1 MTILQANLKHLYQR
15 KGFWLIALG
24 LGLFVPVGIM
34 VIVDGE
40 QGSFMVLA
48 SWIYIAAGFTS
59 ALQVEVLTRP
69 FSWSLPGHARIP
81 VKFLFCIGISVSL
94 FWSVVFLFYP
104 APTPAR
110 LLLSCVS
117 MFFAGTIIYWLGAW
131 VVFRFPNWVTAIVLV
146 PILMLYGRYLDLDTL
161 LARVIVDAWF
171 AVILLGGLVNFL
183 AWRHWSRPGLA
194 RRYCGRPW
202 LGAFDAWNKVKIS
215 EFQQARLAQ
224 KNKAIPTVLPHVEKF
239 FLNRITDR
247 TGPNTAQYIWGG
259 LYRSFG
265 LITSR
270 KRECIRFW
278 LIMLPTLC
286 FLGYMGPAA
295 NIMFIMPGLMV
306 ANMSLHVRS
315 TLLISGGRTER
326 FWSALSIAAATTLL
340 ATVIV
345 TLMAALTIGLEA
357 IMPELTIKGQS
368 AVYTAME
375 MKLFFIPLCMM
386 PVTLT
391 IALIFYRYPRL
402 MMGVVMMIFFLAMQV
417 SVFLKI
423 LPIHPKDPGPIHI
436 IIIITLILLCCWAIF
451 TAVLRHICMRRCL
464 VR

>member
-15 KGFWLIALG
+15 KGFWLIGLG
-24 LGLFVPVGIM
+24 LGLFAFMCIM
-34 VIVDGE
+34 AIVDGE
-40 QGSFMVLA
+40 QGSFMVFA
-48 SWIYIAAGFTS
+48 VWIYIAAGFTS

-104 APTPAR
+104 APTLAEH
-110 LLLSCVS
+110 LLSCVS
-117 MFFAGTIIYWLGAW
+117 VFFAGTIIYWLGAW
-131 VVFRFPNWVTAIVLV
+131 VVFRFPNWVSAIVLV
-146 PILMLYGRYLDLDTL
+146 PILMVYGRYLDLYVL
-161 LARVIVDAWF
+161 FERVIVDAWF

-183 AWRHWSRPGLA
+183 AWRHWSRPGMA
-194 RRYCGRPW
+194 RKYCGRPW
-202 LGAFDAWNKVKIS
+202 LGAFDAWNKEKIS

-224 KNKAIPTVLPHVEKF
+224 RNKAIPTVLPRVEKF
-239 FLNRITDR
+239 FLDRITDR

-265 LITSR
+265 LIASR
-270 KRECIRFW
+270 KRECVRFW
-278 LIMLPTLC
+278 LIMLPLLC

-295 NIMFIMPGLMV
+295 NIIFIMPGLMV

-315 TLLISGGRTER
+315 TLLVSGGRTER
-326 FWSALSIAAATTLL
+326 FWSALSTAAVATLL
-340 ATVIV
+340 ATVTV
-345 TLMAALTIGLEA
+345 TLMAALTLA
-357 IMPELTIKGQS
+357 LQAVMPELTIKGQS
-368 AVYTAME
+368 AVYRAME

-386 PVTLT
+386 PLTLT

-402 MMGVVMMIFFLAMQV
+402 MMGVVMMIFILAMQV

-423 LPIHPKDPGPIHI
+423 LPIHPKEPGPIHI

>member
-15 KGFWLIALG
+15 KGFWLIGPG
-24 LGLFVPVGIM
+24 LGLFAFIGIM
-34 VIVDGE
+34 VIADRGRN
-40 QGSFMVLA
+40 FFLLFA

-94 FWSVVFLFYP
+94 FWSVAFLFYP
-104 APTPAR
+104 APTLAEH
-110 LLLSCVS
+110 LLSCVS
-117 MFFAGTIIYWLGAW
+117 VFFAGTIIYWLGAW
-131 VVFRFPNWVTAIVLV
+131 VVFRFPNWVSAVVLV
-146 PILMLYGRYLDLDTL
+146 PILMVYGRYLDMYALFE
-161 LARVIVDAWF
+161 RVIVDAWF

-183 AWRHWSRPGLA
+183 AWRHWSRPGMA
-194 RRYCGRPW
+194 RKYCGRPW
-202 LGAFDAWNKVKIS
+202 LGAFDAWNKVKMT
-215 EFQQARLAQ
+215 EFRQARLAQ
-224 KNKAIPTVLPHVEKF
+224 KNKAIPTVLPYVEKF
-239 FLNRITDR
+239 FLDRITDR

-259 LYRSFG
+259 LYRLFG
-265 LITSR
+265 LMGSR
-270 KRECIRFW
+270 KKKDWGLSW
-278 LIMLPTLC
+278 LVMLSLLC
-286 FLGYMGPAA
+286 FLGYVGPGA

-315 TLLISGGRTER
+315 TLLVSGGRTER
-326 FWSALSIAAATTLL
+326 FWSAVSIAAVTALL

-345 TLMAALTIGLEA
+345 TLMAALTLPLQA

-368 AVYTAME
+368 FVYRAME

-391 IALIFYRYPRL
+391 IALIFYKYPRL
-402 MMGVVMMIFFLAMQV
+402 MMAVVMLIFILAMQV
-417 SVFLKI
+417 SMFLRFFPDYDI
-423 LPIHPKDPGPIHI
+423 EPGPIHI
-436 IIIITLILLCCWAIF
+436 LVLFVCCWAIF